1 MSLMGYTES
10 DVDVMAGQLIEAAC
24 FVRDNGDNPQLVK
37 GILDAW
43 NLLDGLIE
51 EGRV

>member
-1 MSLMGYTES
+1 MSLMGYTEQ

-24 FVRDNGDNPQLVK
+24 FVRDNGDNPQLVE
-37 GILDAW
+37 GILQAW
-43 NLLDGLIE
+43 SFLDGMLE